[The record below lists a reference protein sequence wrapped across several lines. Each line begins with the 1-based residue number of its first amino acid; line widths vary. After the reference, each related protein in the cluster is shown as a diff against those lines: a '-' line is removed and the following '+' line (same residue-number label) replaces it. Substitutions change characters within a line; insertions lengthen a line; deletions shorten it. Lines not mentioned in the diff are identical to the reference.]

1 MSPFRLK
8 CRSGTWLAHGS
19 SQSSLGPSRPQA
31 LSTAF
36 MRDEI
41 RLPSEYERSAASRQ
55 PGPESATRRCACAS
69 FDACPASVRM
79 AVCRARDGY
88 APPASGNAAPCAVAV
103 VEPESDPANRNSTCA
118 RSEEHTSEL

>member
-1 MSPFRLK
+1 MRISD
-8 CRSGTWLAHGS
+8 WS
-19 SQSSLGPSRPQA
+19 SDVCSSDL

-103 VEPESDPANRNSTCA
+103 VEPES
-118 RSEEHTSEL
+118 RSEEHTSELKSIMRIPYADFCLTT

>member
-1 MSPFRLK
+1 MRISD
-8 CRSGTWLAHGS
+8 WS
-19 SQSSLGPSRPQA
+19 SDVCSSDL

-69 FDACPASVRM
+69 FDACQASVRM

-103 VEPESDPANRNSTCA
+103 VEPESDPADRNSTCA
-118 RSEEHTSEL
+118 CLIQIGRAHV